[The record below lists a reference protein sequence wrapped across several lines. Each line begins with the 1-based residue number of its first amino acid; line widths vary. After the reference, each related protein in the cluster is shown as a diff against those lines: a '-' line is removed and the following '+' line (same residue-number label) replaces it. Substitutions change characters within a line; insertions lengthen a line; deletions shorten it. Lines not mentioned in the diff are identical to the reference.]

1 MLDFLQTKQNTWTP
15 PEISEQM
22 IDQYCDEYLKEETE
36 DFDQLIIFKFEPY
49 IDSLLIHRE
58 NTDRKAPILF
68 TKRFVFH
75 LDYIWEYEDEQL
87 FVDMVLNNGRLNY
100 TGVIDQ
106 IYKYYSETYQEWKL
120 NRYYTKPMRL
130 LDHIYHCMRK
140 GSAKEMLYK
149 AGLDEL
155 AAHIDDLDEID
166 LLSSKPSDI
175 YNGISMKVLRS
186 LNCRDGSL
194 LLGDI
199 RSRTFIKELQK
210 RFPDTFKQKLNDAQ
224 CRYLQYLID
233 GDLTVGEAGRLYNAR
248 KTALRFMWIPSQYE
262 LFMLKERQKKEAL
275 QEVRVISDMD
285 PIYKNHLS
293 QFKLDGSVEDG
304 KIFKEIATLKYY
316 LLDRKEEFNKKIR
329 RANRKRN
336 QDWQERNQG
345 YVVRYPQTINDFFRE
360 AIYMSNCLM
369 TYIDAFLENETTILF
384 MRKPDDFN
392 TPYITIEIFDNELM
406 QAYGRFNSDCSPDE
420 AEWIKNYCDRHG
432 IGRSKFKFNRD
443 VDLLF

>member
-140 GSAKEMLYK
+140 GTAKEMLYK

-155 AAHIDDLDEID
+155 AAHIDDLD
-166 LLSSKPSDI
+166 
-175 YNGISMKVLRS
+175 
-186 LNCRDGSL
+186 
-194 LLGDI
+194 
-199 RSRTFIKELQK
+199 
-210 RFPDTFKQKLNDAQ
+210 
-224 CRYLQYLID
+224 
-233 GDLTVGEAGRLYNAR
+233 
-248 KTALRFMWIPSQYE
+248 
-262 LFMLKERQKKEAL
+262 
-275 QEVRVISDMD
+275 
-285 PIYKNHLS
+285 
-293 QFKLDGSVEDG
+293 
-304 KIFKEIATLKYY
+304 
-316 LLDRKEEFNKKIR
+316 
-329 RANRKRN
+329 
-336 QDWQERNQG
+336 
-345 YVVRYPQTINDFFRE
+345 
-360 AIYMSNCLM
+360 
-369 TYIDAFLENETTILF
+369 
-384 MRKPDDFN
+384 
-392 TPYITIEIFDNELM
+392 
-406 QAYGRFNSDCSPDE
+406 
-420 AEWIKNYCDRHG
+420 
-432 IGRSKFKFNRD
+432 
-443 VDLLF
+443 

>member
-15 PEISEQM
+15 PEISEQL

-36 DFDQLIIFKFEPY
+36 EFDQLIIFKFEPY
-49 IDSLLIHRE
+49 IDSLLIHRA

-75 LDYIWEYEDEQL
+75 QDYIWEYEDEQL
-87 FVDMVLNNGRLNY
+87 FVDMVLNNGRLKY

-106 IYKYYSETYQEWKL
+106 IYKYYSETYPEWKL

-140 GSAKEMLYK
+140 GTAKEMLYK

-199 RSRTFIKELQK
+199 RRRIFIKELQK
-210 RFPDTFKQKLNDAQ
+210 SFPDTFKQKLNDAQ

-262 LFMLKERQKKEAL
+262 LFVLKEKRQKDEL
-275 QEVRVISDMD
+275 EEVGEIASID
-285 PIYKNHLS
+285 PIYKTYLS
-293 QFKLDGSVEDG
+293 QFKFAASPEEYE
-304 KIFKEIATLKYY
+304 IFKEISPLKYY
-316 LLDRKEEFNKKIR
+316 LLNQREEFDKKIR

-336 QDWQERNQG
+336 QDWQERKNG
-345 YVVRYPQTINDFFRE
+345 YVVRYPQTINDFCRE

-369 TYIDAFLENETTILF
+369 TYVDAFLENDTTILF

-432 IGRSKFKFNRD
+432 IGHSKFKFNRD